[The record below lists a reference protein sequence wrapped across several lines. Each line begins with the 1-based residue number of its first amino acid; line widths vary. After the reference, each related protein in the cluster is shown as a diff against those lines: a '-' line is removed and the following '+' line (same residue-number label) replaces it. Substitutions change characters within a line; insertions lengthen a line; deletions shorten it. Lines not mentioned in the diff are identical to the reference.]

1 MARWQ
6 LTEAHYLNV
15 PDNLWEQQITDRSSG
30 RPIRKQFKVPLHL
43 DPNIESDWNHQERIG
58 NNIIDG
64 RIVVCHAGKGDP
76 KDIIFS
82 GDPTPGML
90 PLDDEARELSSKL
103 TVPFTTGLDPVAQA
117 NGWQQQLL
125 VELSDMKQAVA
136 TAGPHIP
143 GFAEFMKTMTEI
155 MATQTGLL
163 ARLAGNGPSEKPD
176 GPLPVEPYDPAKHV
190 EDNENPLP
198 DADPPTEEE
207 LRAAV
212 VDTQRLSRRSP
223 PVRRI

>member
-15 PDNLWEQQITDRSSG
+15 PDNKWEQQITDRSTG
-30 RPIRKQFKVPLHL
+30 RPIRKQFLVPLHL

-58 NNIIDG
+58 NNIVDG
-64 RIVVCHAGKGDP
+64 KIVVCHAGKGEP
-76 KDIIFS
+76 KDITFS
-82 GDPTPGML
+82 GPPTPGML

-103 TVPFTTGLDPVAQA
+103 SVPFTTGLDPVAQA

-136 TAGPHIP
+136 TAPVIP
-143 GFAEFMKTMTEI
+143 GFAEFMKAMTEV
-155 MATQTGLL
+155 MSTQTTLL
-163 ARLAGNGPSEKPD
+163 ARLAPPKSPD
-176 GPLPVEPYDPAKHV
+176 DPVEDYDPAKHV
-190 EDNENPLP
+190 PDDEAPLEDPE
-198 DADPPTEEE
+198 PPTQEE
-207 LRAAV
+207 LAASIRAV
-212 VDTQRLSRRSP
+212 RPLSKSIP